1 MSPNLKTFRFMVVI
15 NNTLPGILI
24 EQKGLN
30 AYQAQKAV
38 EAMYGPK
45 AKVSFYGNVN

>member
-1 MSPNLKTFRFMVVI
+1 MSIKLKTFRFMVVI
-15 NNTLPGILI
+15 NNTVPGILV

-38 EAMYGPK
+38 EAMYGSN
-45 AKVSFYGNVN
+45 AKVSFYGNVD

>member
-1 MSPNLKTFRFMVVI
+1 MSIKLRTYRFLVMI
-15 NNTLPGILI
+15 NNTSPGILV

-38 EAMYGPK
+38 EAMYGSN
-45 AKVSFYGNVN
+45 AKVSFYGNVD